1 MRFKTRDKH
10 TIDTYPV
17 LHVMDSLKDYQR
29 ELVQKEVDS
38 LNQLSQVNYS
48 FKKVLNESGY
58 FQKTLQDFEET
69 FSSIN
74 QVSGQFEQVK
84 GDIAKSVAE
93 AQSEVE
99 ALKTSSLEVESHFD
113 KMKNTF
119 NDFQT
124 AVQEIKKCTNKITS
138 IAEQTNILA
147 LNASIEAA
155 RAGERGRGFAV
166 VAGEVKN
173 LADEVKNLVAAVEV
187 SIAGVEQD
195 TDKLHSDIETSQL
208 ALGQSIKKVN
218 DTYQMFDQITEA
230 AEGATAVQTEISNVI
245 NDSRVALQTVNTF
258 FDKTKDQYEEVMGH
272 INQASKLGTTKS
284 VMFEDVD
291 NMLSQI
297 PPIIKE
303 FDV

>member
-1 MRFKTRDKH
+1 MWFKNRDKH
-10 TIDTYPV
+10 TMDTYPV
-17 LHVMDSLKDYQR
+17 LHVMDSLKDYQK

-38 LNQLSQVNYS
+38 LNQLAQVNHS
-48 FKKVLNESGY
+48 FKRVLNESEN

-74 QVSGQFEQVK
+74 EVSGQFEQVK
-84 GDIAKSVAE
+84 DNIAKSVTE
-93 AQSEVE
+93 AQGEVE
-99 ALKTSSLEVESHFD
+99 GLKSSSLQVESHFD
-113 KMKNTF
+113 EMKHTF
-119 NDFQT
+119 DAFQA

-155 RAGERGRGFAV
+155 KAGEQGRGFAV

-173 LADEVKNLVAAVEV
+173 LAEEVKNLVAAVES
-187 SIAGVEQD
+187 SIAEVEQD

-208 ALGQSIKKVN
+208 ALGQSIDKVN

-245 NDSRVALQTVNTF
+245 HESREALHTVNAF
-258 FDKTKDQYEEVMGH
+258 FDKTKEQYQEVMGH
-272 INQASKLGTTKS
+272 INRASKLGTTKS

-303 FDV
+303 YDA

>member
-1 MRFKTRDKH
+1 MRFKTRDRH
-10 TIDTYPV
+10 TMDTYPV
-17 LHVMDSLKDYQR
+17 LHVMDCLKDYQR

-38 LNQLSQVNYS
+38 LNQLSQVNHS
-48 FKKVLNESGY
+48 FKKVLNESGN

-113 KMKNTF
+113 EMKNTF

-155 RAGERGRGFAV
+155 RAGEQGRGFAV

-173 LADEVKNLVAAVEV
+173 LADEVKNLVAAVEA
-187 SIAGVEQD
+187 SIAGVEKD

-218 DTYQMFDQITEA
+218 DTYQMFDQITDA
-230 AEGATAVQTEISNVI
+230 AEGATAVQAEISNII
-245 NDSRVALQTVNTF
+245 NDSRAALQTVNTF

-297 PPIIKE
+297 PPIVKE